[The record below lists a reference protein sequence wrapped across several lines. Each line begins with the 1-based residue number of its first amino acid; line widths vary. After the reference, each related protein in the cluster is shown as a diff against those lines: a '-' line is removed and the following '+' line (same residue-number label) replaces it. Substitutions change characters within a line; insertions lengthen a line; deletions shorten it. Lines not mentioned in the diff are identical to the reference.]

1 MVSSLISPHLSILLE
16 DTIFFE
22 GCFCEVYEY
31 LMLCSLVNS
40 LFSCWLILYC
50 SALQHTHYYLIQIY
64 CFFKYKYMNPIRNIK
79 ISEYVLY
86 PNTKIANSN
95 PNMHSNAYH
104 YTGSSINSRFM
115 QLEMSVSSTS
125 LKRFSPS
132 KSLFMRGTLLLV
144 SNPKS
149 IVIFHTVCHFV

>member
-1 MVSSLISPHLSILLE
+1 
-16 DTIFFE
+16 
-22 GCFCEVYEY
+22 
-31 LMLCSLVNS
+31 
-40 LFSCWLILYC
+40 
-50 SALQHTHYYLIQIY
+50 
-64 CFFKYKYMNPIRNIK
+64 MNPIRNIK

-149 IVIFHTVCHFV
+149 IVIFHTVVTLCNGSFRTGRYNKTHFDEDGGFEGFNVTIYSDYFHV